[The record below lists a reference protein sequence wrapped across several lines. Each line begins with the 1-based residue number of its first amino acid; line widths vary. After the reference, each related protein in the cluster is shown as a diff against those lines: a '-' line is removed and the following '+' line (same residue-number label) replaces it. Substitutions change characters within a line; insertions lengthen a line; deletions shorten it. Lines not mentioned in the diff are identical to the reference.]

1 METRNFMVLY
11 KLNSDSVIH
20 TEYYVTEDLARKEA
34 NTLFQQG
41 FVYIELFKKGK
52 AGYSSLKRVDQ
63 HPGVAKAKHEAFVE
77 AQKQALLDYHK
88 QLFSC

>member
-41 FVYIELFKKGK
+41 FVYIELFKKGR

-77 AQKQALLDYHK
+77 TQKQALLNYHK
-88 QLFSC
+88 QLFGC

>member
-20 TEYYVTEDLARKEA
+20 TEYYVTEELARKDA
-34 NTLFQQG
+34 NRLFQQG
-41 FVYIELFKKGK
+41 FVYIELFKKCRV
-52 AGYSSLKRVDQ
+52 GYNSLKRVDQ

-77 AQKQALLDYHK
+77 AQKQALIDYHK
-88 QLFSC
+88 QLFG